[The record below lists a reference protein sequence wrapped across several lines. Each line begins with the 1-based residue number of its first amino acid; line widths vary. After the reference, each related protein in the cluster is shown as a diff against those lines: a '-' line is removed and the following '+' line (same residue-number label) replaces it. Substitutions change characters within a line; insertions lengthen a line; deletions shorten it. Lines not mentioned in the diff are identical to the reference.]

1 MEASYSDFMSGLAR
15 NRKWLFLS
23 LLEASVV
30 CGETDKAFEGVYVGD
45 LLSRAMSRVEC
56 DNMWVTIMSNANVVA
71 VATLTEPA
79 AIILA
84 EGVSLL
90 EDALKGAK
98 ENGIT
103 VLSTKLSA
111 YEISVR
117 LHKALSENA

>member
-1 MEASYSDFMSGLAR
+1 MKINDVLTS
-15 NRKWLFLS
+15 
-23 LLEASVV
+23 LEASVV
-30 CGETDKAFEGVYVGD
+30 CGETDKCFDGVYVGD

-84 EGVSLL
+84 ESVELQ
-90 EDALKGAK
+90 EDALKGAT

-117 LHKALSENA
+117 LHKILAENER

>member
-1 MEASYSDFMSGLAR
+1 MKINEI
-15 NRKWLFLS
+15 LS

-30 CGETDKAFEGVYVGD
+30 CGETDKVFEGVYVGD

>member
-1 MEASYSDFMSGLAR
+1 MKINDVLTS
-15 NRKWLFLS
+15 
-23 LLEASVV
+23 LEASVV
-30 CGETDKAFEGVYVGD
+30 CGKTDKCFDGVYVGD
-45 LLSRAMSRVEC
+45 LLSRAMSHVEC
-56 DNMWVTIMSNANVVA
+56 DNIWVTIMSNVNVVA

-84 EGVSLL
+84 ESVELQ
-90 EDALKGAK
+90 EDALKGAT

-117 LHKALSENA
+117 LHKILAENER